1 VKRSM
6 AFKSALAI
14 AAVLASLASSAGAQ
28 TYPDHPIRFVVPT
41 GPGGASDVVARIV
54 GEKIQAS
61 LRQPVVV
68 ENRAGANGNVGA
80 AYVLSQP
87 ADGYTLMLGHIGLM
101 TINAHLYKDMTFK
114 PLAEFVP
121 VIRTTTYP
129 NLLVVN
135 NKLPIGSTKELI
147 EYARS
152 STNPLTYSSAGVG
165 GSFHMGFELL
175 KVEAGIKAQHV
186 PYTGTAKAL
195 MSVVSGETDATFTD
209 VISSSSQIN
218 SHMVRGLAI
227 SSKQRSPVMPNLP
240 TVSESGIPGL
250 VDFDVTGWNGIVVK
264 AGTPPDRIRLLSE
277 HIKRALDEPDVVE
290 RIAKLGAE
298 VASSTPEEFGAFM
311 RAEDKKWGDLVK
323 KADLKID

>member
-1 VKRSM
+1 M

-28 TYPDHPIRFVVPT
+28 TYPDHTIRFVVPT

-101 TINAHLYKDMTFK
+101 TINAHLYKDMTFR

-121 VIRTTTYP
+121 VIRTTSYP

-135 NKLPIGSTKELI
+135 NKLPIGSTKELV

-152 STNPLTYSSAGVG
+152 ST
-165 GSFHMGFELL
+165 
-175 KVEAGIKAQHV
+175 
-186 PYTGTAKAL
+186 
-195 MSVVSGETDATFTD
+195 
-209 VISSSSQIN
+209 
-218 SHMVRGLAI
+218 
-227 SSKQRSPVMPNLP
+227 
-240 TVSESGIPGL
+240 
-250 VDFDVTGWNGIVVK
+250 
-264 AGTPPDRIRLLSE
+264 TP
-277 HIKRALDEPDVVE
+277 
-290 RIAKLGAE
+290 
-298 VASSTPEEFGAFM
+298 
-311 RAEDKKWGDLVK
+311 
-323 KADLKID
+323 

>member
-1 VKRSM
+1 M
-6 AFKSALAI
+6 AFKTAMAI
-14 AAVLASLASSAGAQ
+14 AAVLASLASSAAAQ

-101 TINAHLYKDMTFK
+101 TINAHLYKDMTFR

-121 VIRTTTYP
+121 VIRTTSYP

-175 KVEAGIKAQHV
+175 KAEAGIKAQHV

-218 SHMVRGLAI
+218 SNLVRGLAI

-298 VASSTPEEFGAFM
+298 VAPSTPEEFGAFM
-311 RAEDKKWGDLVK
+311 RAEDKKWGELVQ

>member
-1 VKRSM
+1 M

-14 AAVLASLASSAGAQ
+14 AAVLASLATSAGAQ

-101 TINAHLYKDMTFK
+101 TINAHLYKDMTFR

-121 VIRTTTYP
+121 VIRTTSYP

-175 KVEAGIKAQHV
+175 KAEAGIKAQHV

-218 SHMVRGLAI
+218 SNMVRGLAI
-227 SSKQRSPVMPNLP
+227 SSKRRSPVMPNLP

-298 VASSTPEEFGAFM
+298 VAPSTSEDFGAFM
-311 RAEDKKWGDLVK
+311 RAEDKKWGELVK

>member
-1 VKRSM
+1 M

-14 AAVLASLASSAGAQ
+14 AAVLASLASSAAAQ

-54 GEKIQAS
+54 GEKIQTS

-101 TINAHLYKDMTFK
+101 TINAHLYKDMTFR

-121 VIRTTTYP
+121 VIRTTSYP

-147 EYARS
+147 DYARS

-175 KVEAGIKAQHV
+175 KAEAGIKAQHV

-218 SHMVRGLAI
+218 SNMVRGLAI

-240 TVSESGIPGL
+240 TVSEFGH
-250 VDFDVTGWNGIVVK
+250 TGSW
-264 AGTPPDRIRLLSE
+264 
-277 HIKRALDEPDVVE
+277 
-290 RIAKLGAE
+290 
-298 VASSTPEEFGAFM
+298 STST
-311 RAEDKKWGDLVK
+311 
-323 KADLKID
+323 